1 MTAPKHMSEA
11 VATAWEELVADRQE
25 LGLPMLKPGVAE
37 AAAVQ
42 LARMRDAAKRIEAEG
57 LLVSDGKGNPV
68 AHPALEV
75 ERLAQEHLRR
85 LVG

>member
-1 MTAPKHMSEA
+1 MTAPPHMSEA
-11 VATAWEELVADRQE
+11 VASAWEELIADRE
-25 LGLPMLKPGVAE
+25 KLGLPMLKPGVGE

-42 LARMRDAAKRIEAEG
+42 LVRMRDASKRIEAEG
-57 LLVSDGKGNPV
+57 LLVADGKGNPV

-85 LVG
+85 LLG